1 VDAAAHLEAV
11 ERESA
16 TLADVLA
23 AGPLAARVPTC
34 PEWTLAELGAHV
46 GNVLGVWSHVLCEAT
61 GRHKPELGEAPAEG
75 DVAGW
80 FRGCAAAL
88 VEELRATPPGVE
100 VWTWLPGDS
109 SPGFVAR
116 RMAHEVAVHRV
127 DAELAAQ
134 RAVTPIEAEL
144 AADGIEEVLL
154 ITSQQDPP
162 SGDGQTLHLHG
173 TDRGDEWLV
182 TLGPQGL
189 AVERRHGRGDL
200 ALRGSVSDLELVLY
214 QRPPSGPVEHLGDDE
229 VLAAWYRAFTF

>member
-16 TLADVLA
+16 ALADALA
-23 AGPLAARVPTC
+23 AGPLDATVPTC

-61 GRHKPELGEAPAEG
+61 GRHKPQLGDAPTDG
-75 DVAGW
+75 DLAAW
-80 FRGCAAAL
+80 FRGCAGAL
-88 VEELRATPPGVE
+88 VEELRATPPNVE
-100 VWTWLPGDS
+100 VWTWMPDDR
-109 SPGFVAR
+109 SPAFVAR

-127 DAELAAQ
+127 DAELAQGSA
-134 RAVTPIEAEL
+134 TPIEAEL

-154 ITSQQDPP
+154 ITSQQEPP
-162 SGDGQTLHLHG
+162 AGDGQTLHLHG
-173 TDRGDEWLV
+173 TDRGDEWLL
-182 TLGPQGL
+182 TLGAEGL
-189 AVERRHGRGDL
+189 GVERRHGKGDL

>member
-1 VDAAAHLEAV
+1 VDATAHVEAV

-16 TLADVLA
+16 TLAGVLA
-23 AGPLAARVPTC
+23 AGPLDATVPTC
-34 PEWTLAELGAHV
+34 PEWTLADLGVHV

-61 GRHKPELGEAPAEG
+61 GRPKPPLDDAPANGEL
-75 DVAGW
+75 AGW
-80 FRGCAAAL
+80 FRGCAGAL
-88 VEELRATPPGVE
+88 LEELRATPPDVE

-127 DAELAAQ
+127 DAQLTQGAA
-134 RAVTPIEAEL
+134 TPVDAEL

-154 ITSQQDPP
+154 IAQQQEPP
-162 SGDGQTLHLHG
+162 AGDGQVLHLHG
-173 TDRGDEWLV
+173 TDRGDEWLL
-182 TLGPQGL
+182 TLGKEGL
-189 AVERRHGRGDL
+189 EVERRHGKGDL
-200 ALRGSVSDLELVLY
+200 ALRGTVSDLELVLY